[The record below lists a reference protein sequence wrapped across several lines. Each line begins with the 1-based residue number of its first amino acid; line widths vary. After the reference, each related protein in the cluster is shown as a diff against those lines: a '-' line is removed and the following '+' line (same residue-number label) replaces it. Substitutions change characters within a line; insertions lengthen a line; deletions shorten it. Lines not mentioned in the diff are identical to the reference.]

1 VDQSDNMAPGTPE
14 GPERSSARLSFRRPA
29 DYYSTPVG
37 DARPLF
43 PRWVPYGC
51 GTASIIVLLLVFALG
66 AAVSAGGLGQVLDLM
81 IGTMQ
86 GEIDKMFTSDVKPQ
100 QREAFDAEMKTMR
113 AATRENHL
121 SLDRLQPLLRSMRDA
136 SVDEHITP
144 EETEQLT
151 RELRDVNSSIKH

>member
-1 VDQSDNMAPGTPE
+1 MAPGTPV
-14 GPERSSARLSFRRPA
+14 GPERSSATLPFRRPA

-43 PRWVPYGC
+43 PRWVPFGC

-81 IGTMQ
+81 VGTMQ
-86 GEIDKMFTSDVKPQ
+86 GEIDKMFTADVKPQ

-113 AATRENHL
+113 TAIRENRL
-121 SLDRLQPLLRSMRDA
+121 SLDRLQPLLRSLRDA
-136 SVDEHITP
+136 SSDEHITAA
-144 EETEQLT
+144 ETDQLT
-151 RELRDVNSSIKH
+151 QEIHEINTRKR